1 METQETMLTTED
13 VANYLKVDVVTV
25 RRLVSRGELA
35 AYRVGAEFRFT
46 TADLQDYLHRQ
57 YMPVAPLPRS
67 AVQGLTPPGD
77 IRLQFLSTQMLS
89 GFFGAKKPR
98 QGSPPI
104 GERFTE
110 RARNALALSQAAA
123 EQQRC
128 DQIDTSHLLL
138 GLAEEA
144 GGMASR
150 ALNDLGVT
158 AERIKSVLASHPN
171 LTGPARETGDGL
183 RLDPDVKRALEAAVA
198 QAKKLAHD
206 YVGTEHVLLG
216 LLKDE
221 QNKAAGVLRELEVK
235 PEAVRAKVHE
245 LIKNSGH

>member
-1 METQETMLTTED
+1 METQESMLTTED

-46 TADLQDYLHRQ
+46 GADLQDYLHRQ
-57 YMPVAPLPRS
+57 YMPVAPQPRS
-67 AVQGLTPPGD
+67 AVQGLARLGD
-77 IRLQFLSTQMLS
+77 IRSQIESTQILS
-89 GFFGAKKPR
+89 KFFGAKKTR
-98 QGSPPI
+98 QGLGAI

-110 RARNALALSQAAA
+110 RAAHALALSQAAA

-128 DQIDTSHLLL
+128 AHIHTSHLLL

-150 ALNDLGVT
+150 ALGDLGIT
-158 AERIKSVLASHPN
+158 AERIKSILVSHPN
-171 LTGPARETGDGL
+171 LTGPARETGDNLG
-183 RLDPDVKRALEAAVA
+183 LDPDVKRALEAAVA
-198 QAKKLAHD
+198 QAKKLSHD
-206 YVGTEHVLLG
+206 FVGTEHVLLG

-221 QNKAAGVLRELEVK
+221 QNKAGGVLRELEMR

-245 LIKNSGH
+245 LIRNPGN